1 MSQDI
6 RSLIASDKFKE
17 QCAAALPKHLTADRF
32 ARVALTALTRNPKLQ
47 DCTRESLLRCLMDCS
62 ALGIE
67 PDGRRAHLIP
77 YKDQCTLII
86 DYKGLIELV
95 RRSGD
100 VAAIRA
106 ETVCENDGFDWENG
120 SITHRIDWRKS
131 RGEVQAVY
139 AEAKLASG
147 ETQTAVMTLDE
158 VNGIRDRSQGYTYA
172 RNNKKSHPWI
182 TDWGEMAK
190 KTALRRLIKLLPL
203 SVEIADA
210 VERDDDRVER
220 DVTPV
225 PAKLPP
231 VPQVAGLFA
240 PVETP
245 QSVMPP
251 MLLRIKLEEAG
262 IREDVATEYLRSQ
275 AVTEAL
281 TFDDI
286 SDDEAR
292 AAITGFGYLVSALS
306 QYTEPQA

>member
-47 DCTRESLLRCLMDCS
+47 VCTRESLLRCLMDCS

-120 SITHRIDWRKS
+120 TITHRIDWRKS

-147 ETQTAVMTLDE
+147 ETQTAVMTKDE
-158 VNGIRDRSQGYTYA
+158 VEGIRKRSRAGT
-172 RNNKKSHPWI
+172 SGPWVS
-182 TDWGEMAK
+182 DWSEMAK

-210 VERDDDRVER
+210 VERDDDRTER
-220 DVTPV
+220 DVTPI

-231 VPQVAGLFA
+231 VSQVAGLFA
-240 PVETP
+240 PVETL
-245 QSVMPP
+245 QSVPAIV
-251 MLLRIKLEEAG
+251 LLKIKLEEAG
-262 IREDVATEYLRSQ
+262 IDEDAATEYLRAQ
-275 AVTEAL
+275 AVTEAPEFCNI
-281 TFDDI
+281 TG
-286 SDDEAR
+286 DEAR
-292 AAITGFGYLVSALS
+292 AALAGFSHLEKALA
-306 QYTEPQA
+306 TPAE

>member
-120 SITHRIDWRKS
+120 NITHRIDWRKS

-147 ETQTAVMTLDE
+147 ETQTAVMTRDE
-158 VNGIRDRSQGYTYA
+158 VEGIRKRSRAGT
-172 RNNKKSHPWI
+172 SGPWVS
-182 TDWGEMAK
+182 DWGEMAK

-231 VPQVAGLFA
+231 VSQVAGLFA
-240 PVETP
+240 PVDAPTDKP
-245 QSVMPP
+245 VA
-251 MLLRIKLEEAG
+251 LLAAKLEAAG
-262 IREDVATEYLRSQ
+262 IGLVDATEYLRSQ

-292 AAITGFGYLVSALS
+292 AALNGFGHLVSALS
-306 QYTEPQA
+306 QYTEAP

>member
-1 MSQDI
+1 MSNDI
-6 RSLIASDKFKE
+6 RTLIASDRFKE

-120 SITHRIDWRKS
+120 NITHRIDWRKS

-147 ETQTAVMTLDE
+147 ETQTAVMTRDE
-158 VNGIRDRSQGYTYA
+158 VEGIRKRSRAGT
-172 RNNKKSHPWI
+172 SGPWVS
-182 TDWGEMAK
+182 DWGEMAK

-231 VPQVAGLFA
+231 APAVAGLFA

-245 QSVMPP
+245 AASPVA
-251 MLLRIKLEEAG
+251 LLAAKLEAAG
-262 IREDVATEYLRSQ
+262 IELATATEYLRSQ

-281 TFDDI
+281 VFDDI
-286 SDDEAR
+286 APEEA
-292 AAITGFGYLVSALS
+292 AAALTGFSHIISALAPV
-306 QYTEPQA
+306 TP

>member
-1 MSQDI
+1 MSNDI
-6 RSLIASDKFKE
+6 RTLIASDRFKE

-120 SITHRIDWRKS
+120 NITHRIDWRKS

-139 AEAKLASG
+139 AEARLASG

-158 VNGIRDRSQGYTYA
+158 VNGIRDRSQGYSYA
-172 RNNKKSHPWI
+172 VKGGKSHPWI

-231 VPQVAGLFA
+231 APAVAGLFA

-245 QSVMPP
+245 TASPVA
-251 MLLRIKLEEAG
+251 LLAGKLESAG
-262 IREDVATEYLRSQ
+262 IELAAATEYLRSQ

-286 SDDEAR
+286 TDDEAR
-292 AAITGFGYLVSALS
+292 AALTGFAHLVAALS
-306 QYTEPQA
+306 TDSETRE

>member
-17 QCAAALPKHLTADRF
+17 QCSAALPKHLTADRF

-120 SITHRIDWRKS
+120 TITHRIDWRKS

-220 DVTPV
+220 DVTPA

-231 VPQVAGLFA
+231 VSQVAGLFA
-240 PVETP
+240 PP
-245 QSVMPP
+245 SSDHPD
-251 MLLRIKLEEAG
+251 MLPLDELRFRLASRG
-262 IREDVATEYLRSQ
+262 IDAEKATEYLRSQ
-275 AVTEAL
+275 AVTEAA

-286 SDDEAR
+286 ADDEAR
-292 AAITGFGYLVSALS
+292 AALNGFGHLVSALS
-306 QYTEPQA
+306 QYTEAP

>member
-1 MSQDI
+1 
-6 RSLIASDKFKE
+6 
-17 QCAAALPKHLTADRF
+17 
-32 ARVALTALTRNPKLQ
+32 
-47 DCTRESLLRCLMDCS
+47 MDCS

-120 SITHRIDWRKS
+120 NITHRIDWRKS

-147 ETQTAVMTLDE
+147 ETQTAVMTKDE
-158 VNGIRDRSQGYTYA
+158 VEGIRKRSRAGT
-172 RNNKKSHPWI
+172 SGPWVS
-182 TDWGEMAK
+182 DWGEMAK

-225 PAKLPP
+225 PVKLPP
-231 VPQVAGLFA
+231 VSQVAGLFA
-240 PVETP
+240 PVDRVDDPGWE
-245 QSVMPP
+245 S
-251 MLLRIKLEEAG
+251 LRRLGEKLDAAG
-262 IREDVATEYLRSQ
+262 IDRETAAEYLRSQ
-275 AVTEAL
+275 AVTESAE
-281 TFDDI
+281 FCNI

-292 AAITGFGYLVSALS
+292 AALTGFSHLEKALVP
-306 QYTEPQA
+306 TP

>member
-1 MSQDI
+1 MSNDI
-6 RSLIASDKFKE
+6 RTLIASDRFKE

-120 SITHRIDWRKS
+120 NITHRIDWRKS

-139 AEAKLASG
+139 AEARLASG

-158 VNGIRDRSQGYTYA
+158 VNGIRDRSQGYSYA
-172 RNNKKSHPWI
+172 VKGGKSHPWI

-231 VPQVAGLFA
+231 APAVAGLFA

-245 QSVMPP
+245 RISP
-251 MLLRIKLEEAG
+251 LNALSAKLDEHGITLRAC
-262 IREDVATEYLRSQ
+262 TEYLRSQ
-275 AVTEAL
+275 AVTEAEE
-281 TFDDI
+281 FDLI
-286 SDDEAR
+286 TDDEAR
-292 AAITGFGYLVSALS
+292 AAITGFAHLAAAL
-306 QYTEPQA
+306 TPNE

>member
-120 SITHRIDWRKS
+120 TITHRIDWRKS

-147 ETQTAVMTLDE
+147 ETQTAVLTKDE
-158 VNGIRDRSQGYTYA
+158 VEGIRKRSRAGT
-172 RNNKKSHPWI
+172 SGPWVS
-182 TDWGEMAK
+182 DWGEMAK

-240 PVETP
+240 PVDRVDDPGWE
-245 QSVMPP
+245 S
-251 MLLRIKLEEAG
+251 LRRLGEKLDAAG
-262 IREDVATEYLRSQ
+262 IDRETAAEYLRSQ
-275 AVTEAL
+275 AVTESAEFCNI
-281 TFDDI
+281 T
-286 SDDEAR
+286 DDEAR
-292 AAITGFGYLVSALS
+292 AALTGFSHLEKALAA
-306 QYTEPQA
+306 TVE

>member
-1 MSQDI
+1 
-6 RSLIASDKFKE
+6 
-17 QCAAALPKHLTADRF
+17 
-32 ARVALTALTRNPKLQ
+32 
-47 DCTRESLLRCLMDCS
+47 MDCS

-120 SITHRIDWRKS
+120 TITHRIDWRKS

-210 VERDDDRVER
+210 VERDDDRMER

-231 VPQVAGLFA
+231 VSQVAGLFA
-240 PVETP
+240 PVDAPTDKP
-245 QSVMPP
+245 VA
-251 MLLRIKLEEAG
+251 LLAAKLESAG
-262 IREDVATEYLRSQ
+262 IGLVDATEYLRSQ

-286 SDDEAR
+286 TDDEAR
-292 AAITGFGYLVSALS
+292 AALQGFSHLEKAL
-306 QYTEPQA
+306 TATVE

>member
-1 MSQDI
+1 
-6 RSLIASDKFKE
+6 
-17 QCAAALPKHLTADRF
+17 
-32 ARVALTALTRNPKLQ
+32 
-47 DCTRESLLRCLMDCS
+47 MDCS

-120 SITHRIDWRKS
+120 TITHRIDWRKS

-158 VNGIRDRSQGYTYA
+158 VNGIRDRSQGYSYA

-210 VERDDDRVER
+210 VERDDDRIER

-231 VPQVAGLFA
+231 VSQVAGLFA
-240 PVETP
+240 PVDAPTDKP
-245 QSVMPP
+245 VA
-251 MLLRIKLEEAG
+251 LLAAKLESAG
-262 IREDVATEYLRSQ
+262 ISLVDATEYLRSQ
-275 AVTEAL
+275 AVTEAA

-286 SDDEAR
+286 ADDEAR
-292 AAITGFGYLVSALS
+292 AALNGFGHLVSALS
-306 QYTEPQA
+306 QYTEAP

>member
-106 ETVCENDGFDWENG
+106 ETVCANDMFTWVNG
-120 SITHRIDWRKS
+120 TITHGIDWRTS

-210 VERDDDRVER
+210 VERDDDRIER

-231 VPQVAGLFA
+231 VSQVAGLFA
-240 PVETP
+240 PVETSQIVP
-245 QSVMPP
+245 LAELHDRLKS
-251 MLLRIKLEEAG
+251 AG
-262 IREDVATEYLRSQ
+262 IHSGDALEYLRSQ
-275 AVTEAL
+275 AVTEAA

-286 SDDEAR
+286 TDDEAR
-292 AAITGFGYLVSALS
+292 AALTGFSHLEKAL
-306 QYTEPQA
+306 TTTP

>member
-32 ARVALTALTRNPKLQ
+32 ARVALTALTRNPKLR

-120 SITHRIDWRKS
+120 TITHRIDWRKS

-210 VERDDDRVER
+210 VERDDDRMER

-231 VPQVAGLFA
+231 VSQVAGLFA
-240 PVETP
+240 PVDAPTDKP
-245 QSVMPP
+245 VA
-251 MLLRIKLEEAG
+251 LLAAKLESAG
-262 IREDVATEYLRSQ
+262 IGLVDATEYLRSQ

-286 SDDEAR
+286 TDDEAR
-292 AAITGFGYLVSALS
+292 AALQGFSHLEKAL
-306 QYTEPQA
+306 TATVE

>member
-120 SITHRIDWRKS
+120 NITHRIDWRKS

-147 ETQTAVMTLDE
+147 ETQTAVMTKDE
-158 VNGIRDRSQGYTYA
+158 VEGIRKRSRAGT
-172 RNNKKSHPWI
+172 SGPWVS
-182 TDWGEMAK
+182 DWGEMAK

-245 QSVMPP
+245 TDKPVA
-251 MLLRIKLEEAG
+251 LLAAKLESTG
-262 IREDVATEYLRSQ
+262 IDLESATEYLRSQ
-275 AVTEAL
+275 AVTESL

-286 SDDEAR
+286 TDDEAR
-292 AAITGFGYLVSALS
+292 AALQGFSHLEKALIT
-306 QYTEPQA
+306 TP

>member
-100 VAAIRA
+100 VTAIRA

-120 SITHRIDWRKS
+120 TITHRIDWRKS

-158 VNGIRDRSQGYTYA
+158 VEGIRKRSRAGT
-172 RNNKKSHPWI
+172 SGPWVS
-182 TDWGEMAK
+182 DWGEMAK

-210 VERDDDRVER
+210 VERDDDRIER

-231 VPQVAGLFA
+231 APQVAGLFA
-240 PVETP
+240 PVETI
-245 QSVMPP
+245 QSVLPP
-251 MLLRIKLEEAG
+251 MLLKIKLEEAG
-262 IREDVATEYLRSQ
+262 ISLVDATEYLRSQ

-286 SDDEAR
+286 TDDEAR
-292 AAITGFGYLVSALS
+292 AALTGFSHLEKALI
-306 QYTEPQA
+306 TTP

>member
-120 SITHRIDWRKS
+120 TITHRIDWRKS

-147 ETQTAVMTLDE
+147 ETQTAVMTKDE
-158 VNGIRDRSQGYTYA
+158 VEGIRKRSRAGT
-172 RNNKKSHPWI
+172 SGPWVS
-182 TDWGEMAK
+182 DWGEMAK

-220 DVTPV
+220 DVTPI

-231 VPQVAGLFA
+231 VPQIAGLFA

-245 QSVMPP
+245 QSVMPT

-262 IREDVATEYLRSQ
+262 ISLVDATEYLRGQ

>member
-77 YKDQCTLII
+77 YGKECTLII
-86 DYKGLIELV
+86 DYKGLVELV

-100 VAAIRA
+100 VVSIRA
-106 ETVCENDGFDWENG
+106 EHVCENDSFEWENG
-120 SITHRIDWRKS
+120 VVTHRIDWRKP

-139 AEAKLASG
+139 AEAKLRSG
-147 ETQTAVMTLDE
+147 EVQTSVMTKDE
-158 VNGIRDRSQGYTYA
+158 VEAIRKRSRAG
-172 RNNKKSHPWI
+172 SSGPWV

-190 KTALRRLIKLLPL
+190 KTPLRRLTKLLPL
-203 SVEIADA
+203 SVEITDA
-210 VERDDDRVER
+210 IERDDDRIER

-245 QSVMPP
+245 DAIQFTP
-251 MLLRIKLEEAG
+251 LAQLRNRLENAG
-262 IREDVATEYLRSQ
+262 IGLVDATEYLRSQ

-281 TFDDI
+281 AFDDI

-292 AAITGFGYLVSALS
+292 AALTGFSHLEKALVP
-306 QYTEPQA
+306 TP